1 MPGQTPPVRGK
12 KNHRPSRPLRVLLVD
27 AEPQVHQDV
36 AQCLDGVTMELIHAS
51 SLDQA
56 RRHLAKSSADL
67 VLIASDQ
74 PDGDGLDLAGEI
86 QGKGAVTQTI
96 ILSGRPT
103 LTGAVEAIRAG
114 AADFIAKP
122 LNPVEFTE
130 RVDQVRLK
138 HETVRQQKREV
149 LRLRRVCRK
158 LNNVRKE
165 VAQQVDIL
173 CKDLVTAYQELAEQ
187 MNQVVQTSEFAGVI
201 RQELDLEQLL
211 RKTLE
216 YLLQKV
222 GPTNAAIFLPAGSD
236 EYTLGGYVNYD
247 CTSDSA
253 EVLLQHLADVVAPRV
268 AERGGP
274 IHITD
279 SATLAAWIGSDMAL
293 LTDSHMVAFTCWHEQ
308 EPLAVVILFRH
319 ESDTYDPGIL
329 EMSESIAPMLGEFLA
344 KLIRIH
350 HRHLDIEDGPEED
363 DGDFTWGNAA

>member
-1 MPGQTPPVRGK
+1 
-12 KNHRPSRPLRVLLVD
+12 
-27 AEPQVHQDV
+27 
-36 AQCLDGVTMELIHAS
+36 MELIHAS

-187 MNQVVQTSEFAGVI
+187 MNQVVQTSEFAVLV
-201 RQELDLEQLL
+201 RQELDLEELL
-211 RKTLE
+211 RKSLE
-216 YLLQKV
+216 FLLQKA
-222 GPTNAAIFLPAGSD
+222 GSTNAAIFLPSSSD
-236 EYTLGGYVNYD
+236 DYSVGGYVNYD
-247 CTSDSA
+247 CTTDSA
-253 EVLLQHLADVVAPRV
+253 DILLQHLADVLAPRLG
-268 AERGGP
+268 ELTEP

-279 SATLAAWIGSDMAL
+279 NDELGQWIDADTAFLA
-293 LTDSHMVAFTCWHEQ
+293 DSHMIAFACRHDD
-308 EPLAVVILFRH
+308 EPLAVAVVFRDGS
-319 ESDTYDPGIL
+319 EPYDPAMVEICDTIG
-329 EMSESIAPMLGEFLA
+329 PMLGDCLA
-344 KLIRIH
+344 RLIRIH
-350 HRHLDIEDGPEED
+350 HRHVCDDD
-363 DGDFTWGNAA
+363 DGSTWETSG